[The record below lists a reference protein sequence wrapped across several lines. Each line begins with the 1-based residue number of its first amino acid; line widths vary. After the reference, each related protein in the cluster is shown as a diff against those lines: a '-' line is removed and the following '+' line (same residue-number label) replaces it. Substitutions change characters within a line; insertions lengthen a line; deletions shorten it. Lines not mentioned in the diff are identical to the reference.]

1 MRILSNIVLLLCLC
15 VGLSSCFEEK
25 IKSLVDKEF
34 PPIDIAQQR
43 NTAVGLGQNAL
54 VNLRDASFA
63 ANFDMDDIRAGIEL
77 LELEKYNVTDL
88 KVEPDQQMIFVDL
101 AIDGV
106 FDSKV
111 VSGLKPNQA
120 EMLDLARPEIVGS
133 LRFGVSIGTEVV
145 DSDVLLR
152 ILPIFSEIK
161 FEKLELL
168 GTLDIEKPA
177 VFITAVINKFSD
189 NVSGELTRA
198 EFTKIRFPTSPVKE
212 IDFTSSSSQSDDA
225 GNSVDLRVEAKPLR
239 EPIHIGQSAVLIQ
252 RDSVAVLLEVSP
264 IALPAP
270 DVTEFEGSMEF
281 ADFQTKFS
289 TAVSEMLPAAEQ
301 PEGTWAVVAKSF
313 LANVLNK
320 TVNDSELCF
329 SGNATLAKQ
338 TFSEKI
344 EIPDENAIDCTSTRD
359 CTPTRQCNFDSIDC
373 SQNKDC
379 SQNRDCS
386 SSRSCS
392 FQKNHDTRNCRTC
405 IIPNVFTGG
414 CSQWGN
420 NPVCEAAKAAQNAAY
435 ETAHA
440 ARVADCER
448 LKRTE
453 KATCEAEKVA
463 AKTACEAE
471 KVAAKGA
478 CEADKAAKKLDCERL
493 KSQEKAQ
500 CEIEKTGEKALC
512 ETGKE
517 ALKRLSRT
525 GNLANV
531 NGGVQGT
538 GTVEI
543 CVRKFLVSDN
553 VSTLA
558 LSLDAE
564 GSATAEA
571 SVKFVPLDIVGH
583 LLCQFPFTE
592 DKTVSVNIPR
602 QGIDI
607 NSDLAF
613 ENTVD
618 GLKISTETSASDIG
632 AKISPSPRDLILQ
645 SYNMTLACSPV
656 APLLHTVNLSVGS
669 VVPEMKGDVSI
680 PVDKITN
687 EVIVEPFEL
696 LVGEGG
702 PKIKLNFFVS
712 EMSIGGAAAVDR

>member
-1 MRILSNIVLLLCLC
+1 MRILLNFAFLIVLSAS
-15 VGLSSCFEEK
+15 LSGCFEEK
-25 IKSLVDKEF
+25 IESLVDKEF

-43 NTAVGLGQNAL
+43 ATAVEFGQKAL
-54 VNLRDASFA
+54 VNLREASFV

-77 LELEKYNVTDL
+77 LELEKFNVTDL
-88 KVEPDQQMIFVDL
+88 EVEPDQQMIFVDL
-101 AIDGV
+101 AVDGV

-111 VSGLKPNQA
+111 VQGLETNQA
-120 EMLDLARPEIVGS
+120 EMLDLARPEIAGS
-133 LRFGVSIGTEVV
+133 LRFGVSIGTEIV
-145 DSDVLLR
+145 DNDVLLR
-152 ILPIFSEIK
+152 ILPIFSEIE

-177 VFITAVINKFSD
+177 EFITAVVNKFSD
-189 NVSGELTRA
+189 NISGELTRA
-198 EFTKIRFPTSPVKE
+198 EFTKIRFPTAPVKE
-212 IDFTSSSSQSDDA
+212 IDFTSSSTQSDDA
-225 GNSVDLRVEAKPLR
+225 GNSVDLRVEAKPLS
-239 EPIHIGQSAVLIQ
+239 EPIQIGQSAVLIQ
-252 RDSVAVLLEVSP
+252 QDSVVVLLEVSP
-264 IALPAP
+264 SALPAP
-270 DVTEFEGSMEF
+270 EVTEFEGSVEF
-281 ADFQTKFS
+281 TDFQTNFS
-289 TAVSEMLPAAEQ
+289 AAVSEMLPMVEQ

-313 LANVLNK
+313 VANVLNK

-329 SGNATLAKQ
+329 SGSATLAKQ

-344 EIPDENAIDCTSTRD
+344 EIPDENAIDCTSTRN
-359 CTPTRQCNFDSIDC
+359 CTPTKQCDLKVDTRDCRRPRNCTLSRDTRDCKACLLRAPRVCIPNFPSGCTWKGGHCIQMGNDPGC
-373 SQNKDC
+373 ELQKGA
-379 SQNRDCS
+379 QNRIYEADYAAC
-386 SSRSCS
+386 
-392 FQKNHDTRNCRTC
+392 KALGP
-405 IIPNVFTGG
+405 IIDAA
-414 CSQWGN
+414 
-420 NPVCEAAKAAQNAAY
+420 CEAAKGAQNALYA
-435 ETAHA
+435 
-440 ARVADCER
+440 
-448 LKRTE
+448 TE
-453 KATCEAEKVA
+453 KA
-463 AKTACEAE
+463 ACELE
-471 KVAAKGA
+471 KS
-478 CEADKAAKKLDCERL
+478 E
-493 KSQEKAQ
+493 EKAR
-500 CEIEKTGEKALC
+500 CELEKAGEKGLC

-525 GNLANV
+525 GNLANI

-538 GTVEI
+538 GSVEI
-543 CVRKFLVSDN
+543 CVRKFLVSDD

-602 QGIDI
+602 QGIDV
-607 NSDLAF
+607 NSDLVF

-696 LVGEGG
+696 LAGEGG